1 MGILQAISDLLFPP
15 RCMFCRKI
23 LRTGTACEDC
33 LQRLTRNDTNRTGTY
48 FLRCCVPMLYEG
60 SVRDAIIR
68 FKFQNQPG
76 YATEF
81 GRILARCIQDNLAGA
96 YDLITWVPVSEER
109 LKKRGYDQAMLL
121 AMAAALELQDVAVET
136 LKKPTDNAAQS
147 SLKDQKARKV
157 NVQDA
162 YLVPEPEL
170 VEGKRILLIDD
181 IITTGATLDEASRT
195 LLEAGAK
202 SVVAAALAQPTESH
216 F

>member
-1 MGILQAISDLLFPP
+1 M
-15 RCMFCRKI
+15 
-23 LRTGTACEDC
+23 
-33 LQRLTRNDTNRTGTY
+33 
-48 FLRCCVPMLYEG
+48 
-60 SVRDAIIR
+60 
-68 FKFQNQPG
+68 
-76 YATEF
+76 
-81 GRILARCIQDNLAGA
+81 AGE

-136 LKKPTDNAAQS
+136 LKKPADNLAQS
-147 SLKDQKARKV
+147 SLNDKKARKD

-162 YLVPEPEL
+162 YLVPDPDL

-202 SVVAAALAQPTESH
+202 SVVAASLAQPTESH

>member
-33 LQRLTRNDTNRTGTY
+33 LLRLTRNDTTRTGVY
-48 FLRCCVPMLYEG
+48 FIRCCVPMLYEG

-81 GRILARCIQDNLAGA
+81 GRILARCIQDNLAGE

-136 LKKPTDNAAQS
+136 LKKPADNLAQS
-147 SLKDQKARKV
+147 SLNDKKARKD

-202 SVVAAALAQPTESH
+202 SVVAASLAQPTESH